1 MPRSVS
7 AWWIMRTEIKCGDF
21 HKAVETPP
29 GIDFVG
35 VSVHQGDMDFSTICI
50 PAMEEQGIF
59 RTDEGFTIDETTTV
73 TLHFY
78 RIPAFSDVF
87 AEFEAFGGMVVA
99 EMACGALSVCLTI

>member
-1 MPRSVS
+1 
-7 AWWIMRTEIKCGDF
+7 MRTEIRYGDF
-21 HKAVETPP
+21 HRVVETPP

-35 VSVHQGDMDFSTICI
+35 VSVYHCNMNFSTISI

-78 RIPAFSDVF
+78 RIPTFADVF

-99 EMACGALSVCLTI
+99 EIACGALSVCLTI